1 MRVVVIKRLCA
12 VDFTT
17 FHSSVNVQYVINRYR
32 GNEIFVS
39 SYDDTNFDELVQ
51 NCFVVDDFSE
61 PYEVEYMSKE
71 GVTVLKDVINIFI
84 TDPTGFRRVLTVWG
98 KNASN
103 ICKHL
108 IQTYKFN
115 LE

>member
-1 MRVVVIKRLCA
+1 MDKV
-12 VDFTT
+12 
-17 FHSSVNVQYVINRYR
+17 
-32 GNEIFVS
+32 FVS
-39 SYDDTNFDELVQ
+39 SNDDTNFDELVQ
-51 NCFVVDDFSE
+51 NCFVVDDFAE

-98 KNASN
+98 ENANN

-108 IQTYKFN
+108 TLVSPDFRIKN
-115 LE
+115 PILSDPW